1 MSRPRE
7 TARRRLSSRLIQ
19 HPRAETLPSI
29 GVPLEC
35 RNPHIGASYRARDR
49 ETTKPAWMSFF
60 FWRKLG
66 IADGAQFRATLPRIS
81 SSTAVMLSQPS
92 SICRRK
98 HFQFLLHQGDRVG
111 TRWGCQANPRMRAP
125 VPHPK
130 GACGSM
136 CCAGDTRLYPLPMVS
151 RSRPT
156 TRPRGALPTSL
167 TPAFSRSPAEMA
179 TSRIWPRRVSSR
191 PASGPT
197 TILTNFGPAMATN
210 HSRSCRTSDSHRIC
224 HNRRSQRNRDSYRT
238 HRRHQGHRIRHS
250 RRSNRENISG
260 DTACDSNHH
269 AAQPQWNQLGS
280 QIAALRK
287 VHPP

>member
-1 MSRPRE
+1 
-7 TARRRLSSRLIQ
+7 
-19 HPRAETLPSI
+19 
-29 GVPLEC
+29 
-35 RNPHIGASYRARDR
+35 
-49 ETTKPAWMSFF
+49 
-60 FWRKLG
+60 
-66 IADGAQFRATLPRIS
+66 
-81 SSTAVMLSQPS
+81 
-92 SICRRK
+92 
-98 HFQFLLHQGDRVG
+98 
-111 TRWGCQANPRMRAP
+111 
-125 VPHPK
+125 
-130 GACGSM
+130 
-136 CCAGDTRLYPLPMVS
+136 MVS

-156 TRPRGALPTSL
+156 TRSRGALPTSL

-260 DTACDSNHH
+260 DTACDRSEEHTSELQSPCNLVCRLLLEKKKKNLK
-269 AAQPQWNQLGS
+269 ASCCQERNKKKKS
-280 QIAALRK
+280 KETR
-287 VHPP
+287 